1 MSALL
6 SIHNLSVGFKQGEAS
21 KIVAENI
28 DLEIFEGK
36 TTALVGESGSGKS
49 VVAHSILKLLPYPT
63 AFHPAGS
70 IQFQGQDLLALP
82 EKQLRRVRGN
92 DIGMIFQE
100 PMTALNPLHTIQKQI
115 GETLKL
121 HQGLNQNQADQQAL
135 AWLEKVGIRNAK
147 SRLKSFPHEL
157 SGGQRQR
164 VMIAMALANH
174 PKVLIADEPTTAL
187 DVTVQK
193 QILELL
199 EELKASLNMGVLLIS
214 HDLGVVKRYS
224 DSVAVMHQGHIVE
237 TQSTR
242 DLFNAPKEEY
252 TQKLLTAKPKGQACT
267 LKATHSEPVL
277 SGDAVNVKFILS
289 KPLFKPAIT
298 FNAVSNAYLSLKTG
312 ETLGIIGESGSGK
325 STLAMALLKLLP
337 STGAIHFNG
346 QRIDELKPKAMR
358 PYRKNFQVVFQDPF
372 ASLSPRMTVAQII
385 AEGLEI
391 YETLTPEVRLARV
404 SQTLEEVGLNSDALH
419 RYPHEFSGGQ
429 RQRIA
434 IARALILK
442 PRVIILDEPTSAL
455 DRAVQ
460 AQIVDLLRDLQEKY
474 QLSYLFI
481 SHDLAVIKALSHRIL
496 VMRQGEIIETGSTEQ
511 VLNSPNHDYTRSLI
525 DAAFIDE

>member
-1 MSALL
+1 MNAILA
-6 SIHNLSVGFKQGEAS
+6 IENLSVGFKHAEGE
-21 KIVAENI
+21 KIVAEKVN
-28 DLEIFEGK
+28 LEIFEGR

-49 VVAHSILKLLPYPT
+49 VVAHSILRLLPYPV
-63 AFHPAGS
+63 AFHPT
-70 IQFQGQDLLALP
+70 GQITFESRDLLSISDK
-82 EKQLRRVRGN
+82 EMRRVRGN
-92 DIGMIFQE
+92 DIAMIFQE
-100 PMTALNPLHTIQKQI
+100 PMTALNPLHTVQKQI

-121 HQGLNQNQADQQAL
+121 HQGLNQMEAEKETLN
-135 AWLEKVGIRNAK
+135 WLEKVGIRNAK
-147 SRLKSFPHEL
+147 DRLKSYPHEL

-164 VMIAMALANH
+164 IMIAMALANR
-174 PKVLIADEPTTAL
+174 PKILVADEPTTAL

-199 EELKASLNMGVLLIS
+199 EELKSSLNMGILLIS

-224 DSVAVMHQGHIVE
+224 DTVSVMHKGHIVE
-237 TQSTR
+237 AQNTN
-242 DLFNAPKEEY
+242 DLFTAPKADY
-252 TQKLLTAKPKGQACT
+252 TLRLLSAKPSGEACAFKLST
-267 LKATHSEPVL
+267 AEPIL
-277 SGDAVNVKFILS
+277 SCNDVSVKFVVS

-298 FNAVSNAYLSLKTG
+298 FDAVANTTLTLHKG

-337 STGAIHFNG
+337 STGEITFEK
-346 QRIDELKPKAMR
+346 QRVDLINNQLMR
-358 PYRKNFQVVFQDPF
+358 ALRKNIQVVFQDPF
-372 ASLSPRMTVAQII
+372 ASLSPRMTIAQIV

-391 YETLTPEVRLARV
+391 SEKLTTEEKLSRV
-404 SQTLEEVGLNSDALH
+404 SQTLAEVGLDSDALH

-442 PRVIILDEPTSAL
+442 PKIIILDEPTSAL

-460 AQIVDLLRDLQEKY
+460 AQIVDLLRSLQEKY
-474 QLSYLFI
+474 QLSYIFI
-481 SHDLAVIKALSHRIL
+481 SHDLAVIKSLSHRIV
-496 VMRQGEIIETGSTEQ
+496 VMRQGEIIESGHTQQ
-511 VLNSPNHDYTRSLI
+511 VLTAPTHSYTKSLI